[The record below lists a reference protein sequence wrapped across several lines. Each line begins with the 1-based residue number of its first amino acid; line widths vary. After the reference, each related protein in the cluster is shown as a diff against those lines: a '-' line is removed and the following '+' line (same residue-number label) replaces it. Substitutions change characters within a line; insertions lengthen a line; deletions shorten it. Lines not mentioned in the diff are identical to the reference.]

1 MHANF
6 EPQPHG
12 AIADKPDSQDV
23 TLPGDVQE
31 AGRCSLPDM
40 IGTIGEPIGMR
51 LKLR

>member
-6 EPQPHG
+6 QPQPHG
-12 AIADKPDSQDV
+12 AIADNPYSQDV
-23 TLPGDVQE
+23 TLPGGVQE
-31 AGRCSLPDM
+31 AGRCSRPDM